1 MVVLILHTHQYSFFN
16 GLHYSSGGFVH
27 DGNAHRY
34 LREGVK
40 LIVVARVKTVNKINT
55 EKYSLLSNSS
65 IQVVN
70 LAYGLPMFFKI
81 WKLVQVSDAVIARIP
96 SFFGIL
102 AALSARM
109 QGKPILTEVVG
120 NAFWPLWYS
129 GLRGKVIAP
138 FMVIGTRLAARAS
151 SISSYITDYYI
162 QSLYPAGRMVGGI
175 ANVSIPDDVI
185 RSLHSVVSDR
195 VRSFEQ
201 AGAERVIQIG
211 MIGGYEVDYK
221 GHDVLLLAMK
231 RLVMNG
237 YSVSLQLVGG
247 GNPAKLHSF
256 SAELGLQNVVF
267 KGPMSNKDV
276 LQWMSELDVY
286 VQPSRTE
293 AHGRSI
299 IEAMASGCVV
309 VSSDIGGMRETVNEK
324 CRFRNEDDLG
334 LSRILI
340 RLMDDLTFRREM
352 TIHSATVAP
361 MFSEAIIEE
370 KRRNVID
377 EFYAL
382 E

>member
-1 MVVLILHTHQYSFFN
+1 
-16 GLHYSSGGFVH
+16 
-27 DGNAHRY
+27 
-34 LREGVK
+34 
-40 LIVVARVKTVNKINT
+40 
-55 EKYSLLSNSS
+55 
-65 IQVVN
+65 
-70 LAYGLPMFFKI
+70 
-81 WKLVQVSDAVIARIP
+81 
-96 SFFGIL
+96 
-102 AALSARM
+102 
-109 QGKPILTEVVG
+109 
-120 NAFWPLWYS
+120 
-129 GLRGKVIAP
+129 
-138 FMVIGTRLAARAS
+138 
-151 SISSYITDYYI
+151 
-162 QSLYPAGRMVGGI
+162 MVGGI

-247 GNPAKLHSF
+247 GNPAKLQSF

-334 LSRILI
+334 LSRILM